1 MIIILVII
9 LFTILSVAWLVI
21 ANVRQV
27 DDCSCEYFIPMGMGI
42 VTAIA
47 WVVVL
52 IALPSTRYISEK
64 DAVSL
69 KTQAEDLVKN
79 YNALLEKNAVTTV
92 PEGIT
97 DYNCTVDQYR
107 YEATS
112 LVTNWF
118 IDSKVLDLKKIS
130 FDANALAYLTECE

>member
-27 DDCSCEYFIPMGMGI
+27 DHCSCEYFIPMGMGI

-79 YNALLEKNAVTTV
+79 YNALLEKNAVT
-92 PEGIT
+92 
-97 DYNCTVDQYR
+97 
-107 YEATS
+107 
-112 LVTNWF
+112 NWF

>member
-1 MIIILVII
+1 
-9 LFTILSVAWLVI
+9 
-21 ANVRQV
+21 
-27 DDCSCEYFIPMGMGI
+27 MGMGI